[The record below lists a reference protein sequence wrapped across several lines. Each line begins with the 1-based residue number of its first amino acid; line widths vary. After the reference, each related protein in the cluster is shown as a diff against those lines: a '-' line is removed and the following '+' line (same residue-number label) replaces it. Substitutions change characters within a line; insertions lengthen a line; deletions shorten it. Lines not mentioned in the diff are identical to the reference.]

1 MDFEEVKDYIRA
13 VADDSSLALIP
24 IPMAAELFGI
34 TGAGIA
40 ARVKSGT
47 LRGIKVGSSRYI
59 LLESVVSTLQKADDE
74 VATVRRFLEDQARQ
88 GVSSVEYGPVMGLL
102 GLSSTLSADRTK
114 IGWILGAVSRQ
125 TFNEGKGLL
134 SVIVHRKGTRM
145 PSENGFFG
153 LVDNLVE
160 EGVIDDWEA
169 KYNSREDF
177 VAAETHR
184 VLKAYKKQGR

>member
-1 MDFEEVKDYIRA
+1 MEYEEVEDYIRA
-13 VADDSSLALIP
+13 VAGDPSLALIP

-47 LRGIKVGSSRYI
+47 LRGIKVGGSRYI
-59 LLESVVSTLQKADDE
+59 ILDSVVATLKKFDE
-74 VATVRRFLEDQARQ
+74 EVSKVRVYLEDHAQK

-125 TFNEGKGLL
+125 TFDDGKGLL
-134 SVIVHRKGTRM
+134 SVIVHRKGTKM

-153 LVDNLVE
+153 LVDSLVE
-160 EGVIDDWEA
+160 YGLIDDWEK

-177 VAAETHR
+177 VAAETRR
-184 VLKAYKKQGR
+184 VIKAYKK

>member
-1 MDFEEVKDYIRA
+1 MEYEEVQDYIRA
-13 VADDSSLALIP
+13 VAKDPSLSLIP

-47 LRGIKVGSSRYI
+47 LRGIKVSGSRYI
-59 LLESVVSTLQKADDE
+59 LLESVVSTLKKSDEE

-88 GVSSVEYGPVMGLL
+88 GLSSVEYAPVMGLL

-125 TFNEGKGLL
+125 TFTDGKGLL

-145 PSENGFFG
+145 PSENGFFS
-153 LVDNLVE
+153 LVDSLVE
-160 EGVIDDWEA
+160 EGAIDDWEA

-177 VAAETHR
+177 VAAETRR
-184 VLKAYKKQGR
+184 VLKAYKK

>member
-1 MDFEEVKDYIRA
+1 MKYEEVEVYIRA
-13 VADDSSLALIP
+13 VADDPSLALIP

-47 LRGIKVGSSRYI
+47 LRGIKVGGSRYVI
-59 LLESVVSTLQKADDE
+59 LDSVVATLKKSDEE
-74 VATVRRFLEDQARQ
+74 VAIVRRFLEDHARQ
-88 GVSSVEYGPVMGLL
+88 GISSVEYAPVMDLL
-102 GLSSTLSADRTK
+102 GLSSTLSADRTR

-125 TFNEGKGLL
+125 TFHDGKGLL
-134 SVIVHRKGTRM
+134 SVIVHRKGTKM

-153 LVDNLVE
+153 LVDGLVAD
-160 EGVIDDWEA
+160 GAIDDWEK

-177 VAAETHR
+177 VAAETRR
-184 VLKAYKKQGR
+184 VIKAYRK